1 MLRLALY
8 AAALLAVGTGCLN
21 NARRVGLTE
30 ATSMTAEDHR
40 LWTRPT
46 EVGYEMGGE
55 IAGTA
60 TSRKILFI
68 FNIGESKPP
77 TTDVLAVVGGG
88 GGAGLGSVGSFA
100 AYKAVS
106 EAQVEGIY
114 VTRLE
119 SDSTTGFLGLW
130 SSTTVT
136 LYGRALKLKS
146 YGPIS
151 EDRADQW
158 RFRNNMPN
166 VVVVK
171 EGSADVML
179 PLKVTPGR

>member
-1 MLRLALY
+1 MTRLVT
-8 AAALLAVGTGCLN
+8 LAVAILVIATGCAT

-30 ATSMTAEDHR
+30 ATRMVAEDHR

-60 TSRKILFI
+60 TARKVLFI
-68 FNIGESKPP
+68 FNVGESKPP
-77 TTDVLAVVGGG
+77 QTEFLAVLTG
-88 GGAGLGSVGSFA
+88 GGAGLDNTGSFA

-114 VTRLE
+114 VTRVE
-119 SDSTTGFLGLW
+119 TDSVTGFLGLW
-130 SSTTVT
+130 STETVT

-151 EDRADQW
+151 EERADQW

-179 PLKVTPGR
+179 PINVRGGR